1 MGTQAFKKS
10 RRKGQVSTRSPKT
23 SLGFSPTLLEYFFN
37 VYFRTLVD
45 TIYSMKDELKELREE
60 QKTLR
65 GELETERRARK
76 RLETLLRKSL
86 KHSSL
91 PNMIDVNSNEESPP
105 T

>member
-1 MGTQAFKKS
+1 
-10 RRKGQVSTRSPKT
+10 
-23 SLGFSPTLLEYFFN
+23 
-37 VYFRTLVD
+37 
-45 TIYSMKDELKELREE
+45 MKDELKELRDE
-60 QKTLR
+60 QKSMR
-65 GELETERRARK
+65 RELETERRARK